1 MRSPFDSVPE
11 GYAEHAPPAELRG
24 LVECFWTRRLEA
36 DATPPRAHRVL
47 PDGCV
52 DIIVSFAG
60 DDAPRAVGVGAMT
73 RPIVVGGD
81 RSSLSVGVRFRPGRA
96 LAAFGLPATEL
107 TDETVP
113 WSTIAG
119 DAEHEA
125 SRLATITRPDE
136 RLRAVVAMIAR
147 RFAGAAAPP
156 PSVREGV
163 RRIVAADGTL
173 RIGALAAELGITRQQ
188 LARQFAVH
196 VGVSPKMLARVMR
209 VRAAIARADAA
220 RAANPHGV
228 DWSALAYD
236 LGYSDQPHLVDEFK
250 AITGITPGRWAARGQ
265 DGEGES

>member
-1 MRSPFDSVPE
+1 MRPPIVSVPH
-11 GYAEHAPPAELRG
+11 GYAEHAPPPELRA

-36 DATPPRAHRVL
+36 SEPPPREHRVL

-60 DDAPRAVGVGAMT
+60 DDAPRAIGVGAMT

-81 RSSLSVGVRFRPGRA
+81 RSSLTIGVRFRPGRA
-96 LAAFGLPATEL
+96 LAAFGIPATEL
-107 TDETVP
+107 TDQTVP
-113 WSTIAG
+113 WSAVTG
-119 DAEHEA
+119 DAEREA
-125 SRLATITRPDE
+125 ARLATITGAGE
-136 RLRAVVAMIAR
+136 RLLAVVEMVER
-147 RFAGAAAPP
+147 RFRATAPPP

-163 RRIVAADGTL
+163 RRIVAAHGTL
-173 RIGALAAELGITRQQ
+173 RIGTLAPELGITRQQ

-196 VGVSPKMLARVMR
+196 VGVSPKMLARVTR

-250 AITGITPGRWAARGQ
+250 AITGMTPGRWGALAR
-265 DGEGES
+265 EGEPES